1 MIKVT
6 NIVVGDGQKVFLDAL
21 AMVLRNQGFTV
32 NTAQTEPEVL
42 AAVARHRPDVC
53 LIDRHFGR
61 GDSPDMIGRMITGCP
76 STKVIVLSA
85 DPDTD
90 GVLEALK
97 GGASG
102 YVHKTR
108 GVTALTTA
116 IQRALRGEVV
126 VDVPKTAGAR
136 SAPQRYGMQRLAAFL
151 TTRERQCLQLLVDG
165 QDTAQM
171 ATRLGVSRATVRTHV
186 QSLLTKLGAHS
197 RLEAAS
203 LAVRYKLLEDQPAA

>member
-126 VDVPKTAGAR
+126 VDVPKTAGTR

>member
-6 NIVVGDGQKVFLDAL
+6 NIVVGDDQKVFLDAL
-21 AMVLRNQGFTV
+21 AMVLRNQGFAV
-32 NTAQTEPEVL
+32 STARTEPEIL

-53 LIDRHFGR
+53 LIDRRFGR

-85 DPDTD
+85 DPDSD

-116 IQRALRGEVV
+116 IRRALRGEVV
-126 VDVPKTAGAR
+126 VDVPKPAGAR
-136 SAPQRYGMQRLAAFL
+136 HTPQLYGMRRLAAFL

-165 QDTAQM
+165 LDTTQM
-171 ATRLGVSRATVRTHV
+171 AARLGVSPATVRTHV